1 MARCPTGVNM
11 RLSIA
16 AGAAAAAMLCANPAS
31 AGPYADGLDKCLVS
45 ASTEADRADL
55 ARWIFAGMAADPA
68 LKDMASVTPAQRH
81 AVDARM
87 AAVAERLIMT
97 DCRKEAVAALQN
109 EGAGVLGQAF
119 AVLGQVATRE
129 LTSNPAAKDALG
141 AFSNFLD
148 DSKWIGLAAAA
159 GLPPSALR
167 AR

>member
-1 MARCPTGVNM
+1 M

-16 AGAAAAAMLCANPAS
+16 TGATAAALLCATAAS
-31 AGPYADGLDKCLVS
+31 AGPYADSLDKCLVG
-45 ASTEADRADL
+45 ASTEADKADL
-55 ARWIFAGMAADPA
+55 AKWVFAGMAADPA
-68 LKDMASVTPAQRH
+68 VKDMASVTPAQRH
-81 AVDARM
+81 ALDARA

-97 DCRKEAVAALQN
+97 DCRKQAVAALQN

-129 LTSNPAAKDALG
+129 LTGDPAAKAAL
-141 AFSNFLD
+141 ATFASFLD